1 MNLILLGPPGAG
13 KGTQSQYLIKK
24 YGLPQIS
31 TGDMLREARKNQT
44 ELGKKAEE
52 FMNAGKLVPDEV
64 VIGIVGERLKKAD
77 CAKGFIL
84 DGFPRTAAQ
93 ADALARLLA
102 DDGKKIDAVLNIEVP
117 ESELISRLSGRRVCE
132 NCGATYHV
140 TIAPT
145 KMMGTCDKCSGS
157 VVQRKDDAEET
168 VKNRL
173 KVYQESTSPLI
184 GYYKDKGLLKTLPGV
199 GSVGAISSSID
210 NVLTGVS
217 G

>member
-24 YGLPQIS
+24 YGIPQVS

-64 VIGIVGERLKKAD
+64 VIGIVGERLKKPD

-93 ADALARLLA
+93 ADALAKLLA
-102 DDGKKIDAVLNIEVP
+102 ENGKKIDAVLNIEVP
-117 ESELISRLSGRRVCE
+117 EPELISRLSGRRVCE

-140 TIAPT
+140 TTAPT
-145 KMMGTCDKCSGS
+145 KVAGTCDKCSGA
-157 VVQRKDDAEET
+157 VVQRKDDSEDT

-184 GYYKDKGLLKTLPGV
+184 GYYKDKGLLKALPGV
-199 GSVGAISSSID
+199 GSIAAISRSLD
-210 NVLTGVS
+210 EVLRGVN

>member
-24 YGLPQIS
+24 YGIPQVS

-64 VIGIVGERLKKAD
+64 VIGIVGERLKKID
-77 CAKGFIL
+77 CAEGFIL
-84 DGFPRTAAQ
+84 DGFPRTATQ
-93 ADALARLLA
+93 AEALAKLLA
-102 DDGKKIDAVLNIEVP
+102 DDSKKIDAVLNIEVP
-117 ESELISRLSGRRVCE
+117 ESELVSRLSGRRVCE
-132 NCGATYHV
+132 SCGATYHV
-140 TIAPT
+140 TTAPT
-145 KMMGTCDKCSGS
+145 KVAGTCDKCSGA
-157 VVQRKDDAEET
+157 VQQRKDDAEET

-173 KVYQESTSPLI
+173 KIYQESTAPLI
-184 GYYKDKGLLKTLPGV
+184 GYYQGKELLRTLPGV
-199 GSVGAISSSID
+199 GSIESISLSI
-210 NVLTGVS
+210 NEVLTGVS